1 MIDKDSLQFIKE
13 NSNAPGKWLAAK
25 TGYSDPTIRKYL
37 RVLGLYRPQKI
48 SEEMKKIILEN
59 KDISGKELAATLGIS
74 EASVSNI
81 RSRQKTNK
89 LNGALK

>member
-13 NSNAPGKWLAAK
+13 NSNAPSKWLAAK
-25 TGYSDPTIRKYL
+25 TGYSDVTIRKYL
-37 RVLGLYRPQKI
+37 RVLGSYNPRKRI

-59 KDISGKELAATLGIS
+59 KDISGKELAAKLGIS

-81 RSRQKTNK
+81 RSCAKIQRRI
-89 LNGALK
+89 